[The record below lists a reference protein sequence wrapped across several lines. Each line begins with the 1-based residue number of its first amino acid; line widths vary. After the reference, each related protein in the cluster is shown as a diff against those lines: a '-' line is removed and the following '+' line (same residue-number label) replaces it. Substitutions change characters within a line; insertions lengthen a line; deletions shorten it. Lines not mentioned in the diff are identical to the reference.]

1 MRDLRGDQS
10 SKKPFATFADWKSVS
25 AFLVNHLLSQ
35 REVVRAVRE
44 SLPDAKFLSTD
55 LQFPRGVYIVSKIAR
70 QQLIRQEE
78 IALFGS
84 WFTGN

>member
-1 MRDLRGDQS
+1 MIKARKNHSRRSRIGSQ
-10 SKKPFATFADWKSVS
+10 VY
-25 AFLVNHLLSQ
+25 FLVNHLLSQ
-35 REVVRAVRE
+35 REGVRAVRE